1 METQTE
7 KIQEMF
13 NKDLVELKNKEMKNT
28 ITEMKNTLEGI
39 NNRMSEAEEWINDL
53 EDRMAEI
60 IATEQNKEKRMTRNE
75 DSQRPLG
82 QRQIHQHSHS
92 RGPRRRTEREKGPE
106 KILEEIIAGNFRN
119 MGRETVTQARE
130 VHRVPGRINPRK
142 NMPRHTVI
150 KLAKIKDSTSPWLS
164 TKQAYKNHRCLL
176 LPGER
181 KSW

>member
-1 METQTE
+1 METQTK

-82 QRQIHQHSHS
+82 QRQIHNIHIL
-92 RGPRRRTEREKGPE
+92 GVPE
-106 KILEEIIAGNFRN
+106 GEQR
-119 MGRETVTQARE
+119 
-130 VHRVPGRINPRK
+130 
-142 NMPRHTVI
+142 
-150 KLAKIKDSTSPWLS
+150 
-164 TKQAYKNHRCLL
+164 
-176 LPGER
+176 ER
-181 KSW
+181 KDLRKYWKR